1 MYNSHILMQKEWLM
15 RLPIV
20 QFPNIVANNL
30 SQFASVFT
38 TEEQKKH
45 FCEYVTGLIAGDK
58 ATVTAINALFLNK
71 NDQSSLNKF
80 ITQARW
86 DEDELNRRRI
96 QFELS
101 RLHQRPVSSQAGR
114 LILDDTLAHHT
125 RCSMDGLA
133 YLRDHS
139 LNRNVWAHN
148 VVTSYYVN
156 RSDQFPVNLRLYIQ
170 FNQTYEKK
178 LREKMAQA
186 WIKNPTLA
194 NNRQY
199 LATLLS
205 QRYRE
210 QTYRSKTFLGAEL
223 LREAI
228 EWEIPFTVV
237 LFDSWFLRWPLI
249 AAIEAA
255 GKDWVGACPKD
266 RLVFFKGRWLQVQDF
281 IQTIPAEAYQPYRIG
296 SHLFWAFTK
305 VLPMKNL
312 QRQRVRLIASYED
325 QVQLDKTPNF
335 YATNRKDWEV
345 KRGLTTYLDRWPTET
360 FNEDVKGN
368 LGFEDYQ
375 LRRWWAIKRHWYLS
389 FVAYSLLGDQGPP
402 GRSRWAVRGRFQ
414 STGQR
419 CQAVVDEL
427 LGYLVHW
434 IARQVEE
441 EANPD
446 HILQQLLA

>member
-1 MYNSHILMQKEWLM
+1 M

-30 SQFASVFT
+30 SHFASVLA

-80 ITQARW
+80 ITQADW
-86 DEDELNRRRI
+86 DEDELNRRRV
-96 QFELS
+96 QFELG
-101 RLHQRPVSSQAGR
+101 RLHQRPVSDQAGR
-114 LILDDTLAHHT
+114 LILDDTMAHHT
-125 RCSMDGLA
+125 RCSMDALA
-133 YLRDHS
+133 YLRDHT
-139 LNRNVWAHN
+139 LGHNVWAHD

-156 RSDQFPVNLRLYIQ
+156 RSDQFPINLRLYLQ
-170 FNQTYEKK
+170 FNQKYEKAM
-178 LREKMAQA
+178 REKIALA
-186 WIKNPTLA
+186 WIKAPTLE
-194 NNRQY
+194 NNWQY

-205 QRYRE
+205 QHYRE
-210 QTYRSKTFLGAEL
+210 KTYRSKTLLGAEL
-223 LREAI
+223 VREAI

-249 AAIEAA
+249 AAIQAVD
-255 GKDWVGACPKD
+255 KDWIGACPKD
-266 RLVFFKGRWLQVQDF
+266 RLVLYKGQWIQLQEF
-281 IQTIPAEAYQPYRIG
+281 MQTIPAEAYHPYQIG

-325 QVQLDKTPNF
+325 QVQPGKTPDF
-335 YATNRKDWEV
+335 YATNRKDWEA
-345 KRGLTTYLDRWPTET
+345 KRILTTYLDRWPTET

-375 LRRWWAIKRHWYLS
+375 LRRWRAIKRHWYLS

-402 GRSRWAVRGRFQ
+402 GRSRWAVRGQFQ

-419 CQAVVDEL
+419 CRAVVDEL

-441 EANPD
+441 GSDPD
-446 HILQQLLA
+446 YILQQLLA